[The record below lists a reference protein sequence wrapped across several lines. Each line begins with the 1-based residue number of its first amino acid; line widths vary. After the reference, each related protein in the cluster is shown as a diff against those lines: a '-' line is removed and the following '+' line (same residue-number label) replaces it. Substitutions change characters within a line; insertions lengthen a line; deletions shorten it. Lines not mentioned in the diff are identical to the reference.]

1 MRKWLGRLRNVIVYG
16 AAWDLLKQIS
26 LAVGTFAISGLATLG
41 LWVMDFLPLFA
52 IAVGM
57 VGGTTLMVFY
67 IRWEAASHR
76 KIEQIASR
84 DRQIARLDRR
94 YGSAKDKELQ
104 WQLDDHDAR
113 LQKLE
118 AEDDRSRRPYALYWH
133 YLPGLLTTSG
143 V

>member
-1 MRKWLGRLRNVIVYG
+1 MTERELLPNIRLRNVIVYG

-57 VGGTTLMVFY
+57 VGGTTLMVFC

-76 KIEQIASR
+76 KIEH
-84 DRQIARLDRR
+84 IARLDRR
-94 YGSAKDKELQ
+94 YGSAKDKDKELQ

-118 AEDDRSRRPYALYWH
+118 AEDDRSRRPYVLYWH